1 MDDTNLTIHNTVI
14 TYEDIREV
22 IMEWKDLKR
31 KGKIILHSDGDGIKK
46 IEFNY
51 YID

>member
-1 MDDTNLTIHNTVI
+1 MDDKVTTIHNTII
-14 TYEDIREV
+14 TYEDIHE
-22 IMEWKDLKR
+22 ILLEWRDLHR
-31 KGKIILHSDGDGIKK
+31 KGKIILHSDGNGIKK